1 MITQLIIL
9 VFVMLAAV
17 LLGLAEIF
25 FLPGLTL
32 AGIGG
37 VLFATGGLYWAYSM
51 GMLVGNITLI
61 VSAIVFVIGFV
72 WLMRSRS
79 LNKLALHT
87 DVDSRLESSRDL
99 GIKDGDEGIA
109 LSRLAPIG
117 KAQFG
122 NITVEAKSETEFIDE
137 KTPVVIVRVEGYNV
151 IVRRKEE
158 IIDYVNLMLE
168 IPADYLKI
176 YDLVDYFVVLFF
188 NHIIK

>member
-61 VSAIVFVIGFV
+61 VSAIVFV
-72 WLMRSRS
+72 M
-79 LNKLALHT
+79 
-87 DVDSRLESSRDL
+87 DSRLESSRDL

-122 NITVEAKSETEFIDE
+122 DITVEAKSETEFIDE

-151 IVRRKEE
+151 IVRRKE
-158 IIDYVNLMLE
+158 
-168 IPADYLKI
+168 
-176 YDLVDYFVVLFF
+176 
-188 NHIIK
+188 

>member
-37 VLFATGGLYWAYSM
+37 VLYWAYSM

-61 VSAIVFVIGFV
+61 VSAVVFVIGFV

-122 NITVEAKSETEFIDE
+122 DITEEAKSETEFIDE

-151 IVRRKEE
+151 IVRRKE
-158 IIDYVNLMLE
+158 
-168 IPADYLKI
+168 
-176 YDLVDYFVVLFF
+176 
-188 NHIIK
+188 

>member
-25 FLPGLTL
+25 VLPGVTL

-99 GIKDGDEGIA
+99 GIKEGDEGIA

-122 NITVEAKSETEFIDE
+122 DITVEAKSDTEFIDE

-151 IVRRKEE
+151 IVRRKE
-158 IIDYVNLMLE
+158 
-168 IPADYLKI
+168 
-176 YDLVDYFVVLFF
+176 
-188 NHIIK
+188 

>member
-1 MITQLIIL
+1 MSVIIMILLIGLLIL
-9 VFVMLAAV
+9 VHELGHLGAA
-17 LLGLAEIF
+17 LLF
-25 FLPGLTL
+25 KVKVDKF
-32 AGIGG
+32 GIGLPIG
-37 VLFATGGLYWAYSM
+37 PTLWEKK
-51 GMLVGNITLI
+51 VGNITLI
-61 VSAIVFVIGFV
+61 VSAVVFVIGFV

-151 IVRRKEE
+151 IVRRKE
-158 IIDYVNLMLE
+158 
-168 IPADYLKI
+168 
-176 YDLVDYFVVLFF
+176 
-188 NHIIK
+188 

>member
-117 KAQFG
+117 KA
-122 NITVEAKSETEFIDE
+122 AKSETEFIDE

-151 IVRRKEE
+151 IVRRKE
-158 IIDYVNLMLE
+158 
-168 IPADYLKI
+168 
-176 YDLVDYFVVLFF
+176 
-188 NHIIK
+188 

>member
-87 DVDSRLESSRDL
+87 DVDSRLESSRVSDISHQVKTPVSNL
-99 GIKDGDEGIA
+99 KM
-109 LSRLAPIG
+109 APIG

-151 IVRRKEE
+151 IVRRKE
-158 IIDYVNLMLE
+158 
-168 IPADYLKI
+168 
-176 YDLVDYFVVLFF
+176 
-188 NHIIK
+188 

>member
-61 VSAIVFVIGFV
+61 VSAVVFVIGFV

-99 GIKDGDEGIA
+99 GIKEGDD
-109 LSRLAPIG
+109 
-117 KAQFG
+117 
-122 NITVEAKSETEFIDE
+122 ITVEAKSETEFIDE

-151 IVRRKEE
+151 IVRRKE
-158 IIDYVNLMLE
+158 
-168 IPADYLKI
+168 
-176 YDLVDYFVVLFF
+176 
-188 NHIIK
+188 

>member
-61 VSAIVFVIGFV
+61 VSAVVFVIGFV

-79 LNKLALHT
+79 LNKL
-87 DVDSRLESSRDL
+87 DSRLESSRDL

-122 NITVEAKSETEFIDE
+122 DITVEAKSETEFIDE

-151 IVRRKEE
+151 IVRRKE
-158 IIDYVNLMLE
+158 
-168 IPADYLKI
+168 
-176 YDLVDYFVVLFF
+176 
-188 NHIIK
+188 

>member
-99 GIKDGDEGIA
+99 GIKDEGIA

-122 NITVEAKSETEFIDE
+122 DITVEAKSETEFIDE

-151 IVRRKEE
+151 IVRRKE
-158 IIDYVNLMLE
+158 
-168 IPADYLKI
+168 
-176 YDLVDYFVVLFF
+176 
-188 NHIIK
+188 

>member
-137 KTPVVIVRVEGYNV
+137 KTLVVIVRVEGYNV
-151 IVRRKEE
+151 IVRRKE
-158 IIDYVNLMLE
+158 
-168 IPADYLKI
+168 
-176 YDLVDYFVVLFF
+176 
-188 NHIIK
+188 